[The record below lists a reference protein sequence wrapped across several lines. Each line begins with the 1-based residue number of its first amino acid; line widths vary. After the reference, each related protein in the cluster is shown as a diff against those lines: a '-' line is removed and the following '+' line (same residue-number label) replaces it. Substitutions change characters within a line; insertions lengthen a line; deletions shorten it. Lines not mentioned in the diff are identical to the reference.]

1 MEKERELE
9 LEEKL
14 NEQRRVL
21 EGEHAEALRG
31 KDEMRLEDCGPDS
44 FCSTCQAHRGLPFP
58 LPAHLWSLS
67 SCHFRTRVCRVLRL
81 VLLGI

>member
-31 KDEMRLEDCGPDS
+31 KDEMRLEDCGPDF
-44 FCSTCQAHRGLPFP
+44 FCSPAKLTWDSHFPFP
-58 LPAHLWSLS
+58 PTS
-67 SCHFRTRVCRVLRL
+67 
-81 VLLGI
+81 GP